1 MDQTITSLPRGW
13 QMVGRATDVPF
24 RHVFHTQLHGVELA
38 LWRADDRTL
47 NAWENRCPH
56 RSVRFTLGTNTGET
70 LRCQYH
76 GWQYR
81 AGDGRCTHIPASL
94 QGQPPASLCARTF
107 AVAQKDDC
115 LWVNLDPAAKDVV
128 TDSVDHSAA
137 PGVALRSL
145 PFNAPL
151 QAVADA
157 LAAYALADGEAVRA
171 SVSVRRS
178 GERVGVAWQNADGA
192 HSVQF
197 WLQPA
202 RDART
207 IVHGNAA
214 FTATAQIDL
223 PRFHNRLL
231 NTLRRTVER
240 DTPAPESLRE
250 QRVIP
255 VAVRSD
261 TPSAAAKRWLTVT
274 VLRREVTAQDI
285 VAFELSVP
293 EIESLPMEPGA
304 HIDVQTP
311 AGCVRQYSLVNAP
324 GERDRFVI
332 GVKRE
337 SASRGGSRSLH
348 DALEVGAQILV
359 SPPKAHFRLVEDA
372 PAVLI
377 AGGIGIT
384 PILAMASALQHAG
397 APYRLHNFV
406 RSREHMA
413 FASRLAELA
422 YVELHTGLDAA
433 GTGVAVRE
441 ALRDAVEG
449 AHVYVC
455 GPRPL
460 IELVREN
467 AREMGFPQSHIH
479 FELFANEVSHA
490 GDQPFRVRL
499 QRSGEE
505 FVVPAGVSLVD
516 AIGARGVTVP
526 TSCEQ
531 GVCGTCRVGV
541 AKGEP
546 DHRDVYLSNDEK
558 QRGDCLLACVSR
570 SRSDLL
576 ILDL

>member
-1 MDQTITSLPRGW
+1 MDQTTTSLPRGW
-13 QMVGRATDVPF
+13 HMVGRATDVPF

-38 LWRADDRTL
+38 LWRADDGTL

-56 RSVRFTLGTNTGET
+56 RSVRFTLGTNTGAT

-107 AVAQKDDC
+107 AVEEKDDC
-115 LWVNLDPAAKDVV
+115 LWVNLDPAAIDIV
-128 TDSVDHSAA
+128 TDSLDQFSV

-151 QAVADA
+151 QTVADA
-157 LAAYALADGEAVRA
+157 LAAYALADGEALRA

-202 RDART
+202 SDART

-231 NTLRRTVER
+231 NTLRRTVEC

-255 VAVRSD
+255 IVIRSG
-261 TPSAAAKRWLTVT
+261 TPGAARRWLIAT
-274 VLRREVTAQDI
+274 VLRREVSAQDI

-324 GERDRFVI
+324 GEGDRFVI

-337 SASRGGSRSLH
+337 PASRGGSRSLH

-384 PILAMASALQHAG
+384 PILAMAGALQHAG
-397 APYRLHNFV
+397 VPYRLHNFV

-413 FASRLAELA
+413 FASRLAELSHVA
-422 YVELHTGLDAA
+422 VHAGLDAA
-433 GTGVAVRE
+433 GTGVVVRE

-467 AREMGFPQSHIH
+467 AREMGFPESHIH

-490 GDQPFRVRL
+490 RDQPFRVRL

-505 FVVPAGVSLVD
+505 FVVPSGVSLAD

>member
-1 MDQTITSLPRGW
+1 MDQTIISLPRGW
-13 QMVGRATDVPF
+13 HMVGRANDVPL

-38 LWRADDRTL
+38 LWRADDGTL

-107 AVAQKDDC
+107 AVAEKDDC
-115 LWVNLDPAAKDVV
+115 LWVNLDAAAKVGVADSLDCVV
-128 TDSVDHSAA
+128 A

-151 QAVADA
+151 PAVADA
-157 LAAYALADGEAVRA
+157 LASYALADDEAVHE

-202 RDART
+202 GDART
-207 IVHGNAA
+207 VVHGNAA
-214 FTATAQIDL
+214 FTATAGVDL

-231 NTLRRTVER
+231 NALRRTVER
-240 DTPAPESLRE
+240 DIPTATSLRE

-255 VAVRSD
+255 IAVRSG
-261 TPSAAAKRWLTVT
+261 TPDAAKRWLTAT
-274 VLRREVTAQDI
+274 VLRRDVTAQDI
-285 VAFELSVP
+285 VAFELTVP
-293 EIESLPMEPGA
+293 GIESLPMEPGA

-324 GERDRFVI
+324 GERDRLVI

-337 SASRGGSRSLH
+337 PDSRGGSRSLH
-348 DALEVGAQILV
+348 DALEAGAQILV
-359 SPPKAHFRLVEDA
+359 SPPKAHFRLVEGA
-372 PAVLI
+372 PAVLV

-384 PILAMASALQHAG
+384 PILAMAGALEHAG
-397 APYRLHNFV
+397 VPYRLHDFV

-413 FASRLAELA
+413 FANRLAELSH
-422 YVELHTGLDAA
+422 VELHAGLNAA
-433 GTGVAVRE
+433 GTEAAVRE
-441 ALRDAVEG
+441 ALLDAMAG
-449 AHVYVC
+449 THVYVC

-467 AREMGFPQSHIH
+467 AREMGFPESHVH

-505 FVVPAGVSLVD
+505 FVVPAGVSLAD
-516 AIGARGVTVP
+516 AIGARGMAVA

-541 AKGEP
+541 AQGEP

-558 QRGDCLLACVSR
+558 QRGDCMLACVSR

>member
-1 MDQTITSLPRGW
+1 MDQTTTSLPSGW
-13 QMVGRATDVPF
+13 HMVGRATDVPL

-38 LWRADDRTL
+38 LWRADDGAV

-56 RSVRFTLGTNTGET
+56 RSVRFTLGTNTGAT

-81 AGDGRCTHIPASL
+81 AGDGRCTRIPASL

-107 AVAQKDDC
+107 PIAEQDAC
-115 LWVNLDPAAKDVV
+115 LWVNLDATANDGFADAHDDP
-128 TDSVDHSAA
+128 AA
-137 PGVALRSL
+137 PGVPLRSL
-145 PFNAPL
+145 PFDAPL
-151 QAVADA
+151 DAVADA
-157 LAAYALADGEAVRA
+157 LASYALADAKAMPGSARA
-171 SVSVRRS
+171 LRR
-178 GERVGVAWQNADGA
+178 GDRFDIAWQSADGA

-202 RDART
+202 TAVRT
-207 IVHGNAA
+207 VVHGNAA
-214 FTATAQIDL
+214 LNGAANINL

-231 NTLRRTVER
+231 SALRRTVER
-240 DTPAPESLRE
+240 NTQTPASLRS
-250 QRVIP
+250 QRIIP
-255 VAVRSD
+255 ISVRSNTAD
-261 TPSAAAKRWLTVT
+261 NAKRWLRAT

-285 VAFELSVP
+285 VAFELSAP
-293 EIESLPMEPGA
+293 EIASLPMEPGA

-324 GERDRFVI
+324 GERERFVI

-348 DALEVGAQILV
+348 DALEVGATILV
-359 SPPKAHFRLVEDA
+359 SPPKAHFRLVEGA

-397 APYRLHNFV
+397 VPYRLHNFV
-406 RSREHMA
+406 RSREHLA
-413 FASRLAELA
+413 FASRLAGLSH
-422 YVELHTGLDAA
+422 VQLHTGLDTARTAEAA
-433 GTGVAVRE
+433 RH
-441 ALRDAVEG
+441 ALRDAMAG

-460 IELVREN
+460 IDLAREN
-467 AREMGFPQSHIH
+467 AHAMGFPDSHVH

-505 FVVPAGVSLVD
+505 FVVPAGVSLAD
-516 AIGARGVTVP
+516 AIQARGVAVP

-531 GVCGTCRVGV
+531 GVCGTCRVGI
-541 AKGEP
+541 AQGEP
-546 DHRDVYLSNDEK
+546 EHRDVYLSSEEK
-558 QRGDCLLACVSR
+558 ERGHCLLACVSR

>member
-1 MDQTITSLPRGW
+1 MDQTTTSLPRGW
-13 QMVGRATDVPF
+13 HMVGHATDVPL

-38 LWRADDRTL
+38 LWRADDGSV

-81 AGDGRCTHIPASL
+81 GGDGRCTRIPAAL

-107 AVAQKDDC
+107 AVAENDDG
-115 LWVNLDPAAKDVV
+115 LWVNLGATAGDMGADAFANERGD
-128 TDSVDHSAA
+128 T
-137 PGVALRSL
+137 GVMLRSL

-151 QAVADA
+151 EAVAAA
-157 LAAYALADGEAVRA
+157 LSAYALADDEAMPA
-171 SVSVRRS
+171 SVCAHRH
-178 GERVGVAWQNADGA
+178 GDCFDIAWQSADGA
-192 HSVQF
+192 HSVRF
-197 WLQPA
+197 WLQA
-202 RDART
+202 ASAART

-214 FTATAQIDL
+214 CNAARDIDL

-231 NTLRRTVER
+231 SALRRTVER
-240 DTPAPESLRE
+240 SEPETKSLRT
-250 QRVIP
+250 QRIIP
-255 VAVRSD
+255 ISMHPNPAD
-261 TPSAAAKRWLTVT
+261 APKRWLNATVA
-274 VLRREVTAQDI
+274 RRELIAQDI
-285 VAFELSVP
+285 VAFELTAP
-293 EIESLPMEPGA
+293 EIASLPIEPGA

-348 DALEVGAQILV
+348 DALEVGARILV
-359 SPPKAHFRLVEDA
+359 SPPKAHFRLVAGA

-397 APYRLHNFV
+397 VPYRLHDFV

-413 FASRLAELA
+413 FASRLAELSHMQLYA
-422 YVELHTGLDAA
+422 GLDAA
-433 GTGVAVRE
+433 RTEAAVRE
-441 ALRDAVEG
+441 ALQDAMAG

-460 IELVREN
+460 IDRVCEN
-467 AREMGFPQSHIH
+467 ARAMGFADSHVH

-490 GDQPFRVRL
+490 GEQPFRVRL
-499 QRSGEE
+499 QRSAEE
-505 FVVPAGVSLVD
+505 FVVPAGVSLAD
-516 AIGARGVTVP
+516 AVAARGVAVP

-541 AKGEP
+541 AQGEP
-546 DHRDVYLSNDEK
+546 DHRDVYLSGDEK
-558 QRGDCLLACVSR
+558 ARGDCLLACVSR

-576 ILDL
+576 VLDL

>member
-1 MDQTITSLPRGW
+1 MDQTTTSLPRGW
-13 QMVGRATDVPF
+13 HMVGRATDVPF

-38 LWRADDRTL
+38 LWRADDGTL

-56 RSVRFTLGTNTGET
+56 RSVRFTLGTNTGAT

-107 AVAQKDDC
+107 SVEEKDDC
-115 LWVNLDPAAKDVV
+115 LWVNLDPAAIDIV
-128 TDSVDHSAA
+128 TDSLDQFSV

-151 QAVADA
+151 QTVADA
-157 LAAYALADGEAVRA
+157 LAAYALADGEALHA

-202 RDART
+202 SDART

-231 NTLRRTVER
+231 NTLRRTVEC

-255 VAVRSD
+255 IVIRSG
-261 TPSAAAKRWLTVT
+261 TPGGARRWLIAT
-274 VLRREVTAQDI
+274 VLRREVSAQDI

-324 GERDRFVI
+324 GEGDRFVI

-337 SASRGGSRSLH
+337 PASRGGSRSLH

-384 PILAMASALQHAG
+384 PILAMAGALQHAG
-397 APYRLHNFV
+397 VPYRLHNFV

-413 FASRLAELA
+413 FASRLAELSHVA
-422 YVELHTGLDAA
+422 VHAGLDAA
-433 GTGVAVRE
+433 GTGVVVRE

-467 AREMGFPQSHIH
+467 AREMGFPESHIH

-490 GDQPFRVRL
+490 RDQPFRVRL

-505 FVVPAGVSLVD
+505 FVVPSGVSLAD